1 LVRSYLSPI
10 LAAFHPTALYARD
23 GTAFPPQRVDSI
35 GHHDHSHV
43 DELAVTVVL
52 AAVLFSIPAM
62 PPPVAL
68 GVLAVIAY
76 VYILVRAR

>member
-1 LVRSYLSPI
+1 MTIRTLM
-10 LAAFHPTALYARD
+10 
-23 GTAFPPQRVDSI
+23 
-35 GHHDHSHV
+35 
-43 DELAVTVVL
+43 ELAVTVVL